1 MKLKMDE
8 LELPKTEK
16 VKKLTQIMNLIKDN
30 GNLLG
35 VLFAYRDGG
44 LIAENFKEKI
54 NFDNFT
60 SMCASVLESAISLGR
75 TMGDKKATKIIAE
88 LGTQTIVIT
97 ECDEKTFL
105 VFDLNYQS
113 NFNVI
118 LEKMEDYKFEL
129 ILILRLSPLV

>member
-1 MKLKMDE
+1 MKVNMDE

-16 VKKLTQIMNLIKDN
+16 VKKLTQILDTIKEN

-35 VLFAYRDGG
+35 VLLAYRDGG
-44 LIAENFKEKI
+44 LIAENFKKNI

-75 TMGDKKATKIIAE
+75 TMGDKKTAKVIAE

-105 VFDLNYQS
+105 VFDLIYES
-113 NFNVI
+113 NFTTIQNN
-118 LEKMEDYKFEL
+118 LQDYIHKL
-129 ILILRLSPLV
+129 ILIINEF

>member
-1 MKLKMDE
+1 MDE

-16 VKKLTQIMNLIKDN
+16 VKKLTQIIDLIKDS

-44 LIAENFKEKI
+44 LIAENFSKEI
-54 NFDNFT
+54 DFDNFT
-60 SMCASVLESAISLGR
+60 SMCASVLESALSLGQ
-75 TMGDKKATKIIAE
+75 TMGDRKATKIIAE

-105 VFDLNYQS
+105 VFDLNYNS
-113 NFNVI
+113 EFNEI
-118 LEKMEDYKFEL
+118 LEKMEDYIRKIIFL
-129 ILILRLSPLV
+129 Y

>member
-1 MKLKMDE
+1 MKLNMDE

-16 VKKLTQIMNLIKDN
+16 VKKLTQIMSLIKSN

-44 LIAENFKEKI
+44 LIAENFKERI
-54 NFDNFT
+54 DFNNFT
-60 SMCASVLESAISLGR
+60 SMCASVLESAIGLSR
-75 TMGDKKATKIIAE
+75 TVGDRKTTKIIAE

-105 VFDLNYQS
+105 VFNINKES

-118 LEKMEDYKFEL
+118 LEKMEDYIRKIIFL
-129 ILILRLSPLV
+129 Y

>member
-1 MKLKMDE
+1 MKLNMDE

-16 VKKLTQIMNLIKDN
+16 VKMLTQIMNLIKNN

-54 NFDNFT
+54 DFNNFT
-60 SMCASVLESAISLGR
+60 SMCASVLESAIGLSR
-75 TMGDKKATKIIAE
+75 TLGDKKTTKIIAE
-88 LGTQTIVIT
+88 LETQTIVIT

-105 VFDLNYQS
+105 VFNINKES
-113 NFNVI
+113 NFNVL
-118 LEKMEDYKFEL
+118 LEKMEDYIRKIIFL
-129 ILILRLSPLV
+129 Y

>member
-1 MKLKMDE
+1 MKVNMDE

-16 VKKLTQIMNLIKDN
+16 VKKLTQILDTIKES

-35 VLFAYRDGG
+35 VLLAYRDGG
-44 LIAENFKEKI
+44 LIAENFKKNI
-54 NFDNFT
+54 DFDNFT

-75 TMGDKKATKIIAE
+75 TMGDKKTAKVIAE

-105 VFDLNYQS
+105 VFDLIYES
-113 NFNVI
+113 NFTKIQNN
-118 LEKMEDYKFEL
+118 MQDYIHKL
-129 ILILRLSPLV
+129 ILIINEF

>member
-1 MKLKMDE
+1 MTVNMDE

-16 VKKLTQIMNLIKDN
+16 VKKLTQIIDLIKDS

-44 LIAENFKEKI
+44 LIAENFSKEI
-54 NFDNFT
+54 DFDNFT
-60 SMCASVLESAISLGR
+60 SMCASVLESALSLGQ
-75 TMGDKKATKIIAE
+75 TMGDRKATKIIAE

-105 VFDLNYQS
+105 VFDLNYNS
-113 NFNVI
+113 EFNEI
-118 LEKMEDYKFEL
+118 LEKMEDYIRKIIFL
-129 ILILRLSPLV
+129 Y

>member
-1 MKLKMDE
+1 MKLNMDE

-16 VKKLTQIMNLIKDN
+16 VKKLTQIMNQIKDK

-44 LIAENFKEKI
+44 LIAENFKEEI
-54 NFDNFT
+54 DFDNFT
-60 SMCASVLESAISLGR
+60 SMCASVLESALSLGR
-75 TMGDKKATKIIAE
+75 TMGDRKAAKIIAE

-105 VFDLNYQS
+105 VFNLDYQS

-118 LEKMEDYKFEL
+118 LEKMEDYIRKL
-129 ILILRLSPLV
+129 IFLY

>member
-1 MKLKMDE
+1 MKLNMDE

-16 VKKLTQIMNLIKDN
+16 VKKLTQIIDLIKDT

-44 LIAENFKEKI
+44 LIAENFKEEI
-54 NFDNFT
+54 DFDNFT
-60 SMCASVLESAISLGR
+60 SMCASVLEGAISLGR
-75 TMGDKKATKIIAE
+75 TMGDRKAAKIIVE
-88 LGTQTIVIT
+88 LGTQTIAIT

-105 VFDLNYQS
+105 VFDLNYES

-118 LEKMEDYKFEL
+118 LEKMEDYIRKIIFL
-129 ILILRLSPLV
+129 Y

>member
-1 MKLKMDE
+1 MDE

-16 VKKLTQIMNLIKDN
+16 VKKLAQIMDLIKEN

-35 VLFAYRDGG
+35 VLYAYRDGG

-54 NFDNFT
+54 DFDNFT
-60 SMCASVLESAISLGR
+60 SMCASVLESAIGLSY
-75 TMGDKKATKIIAE
+75 TMGDRKTAKIIAE

-105 VFDLNYQS
+105 VLNLNCES
-113 NFNVI
+113 NFGVI
-118 LEKMEDYKFEL
+118 LEKMEDYIRKL
-129 ILILRLSPLV
+129 IFLY

>member
-1 MKLKMDE
+1 MKLNMDE

-16 VKKLTQIMNLIKDN
+16 VKKLTQIMNQIKDK

-44 LIAENFKEKI
+44 LIAENFTVEI
-54 NFDNFT
+54 DFDNYT

-75 TMGDKKATKIIAE
+75 TMGDRKTAKIIVE

-105 VFDLNYQS
+105 VFNLDYQS
-113 NFNVI
+113 NFNLI
-118 LEKMEDYKFEL
+118 LEKMEVDYIRKIIFL
-129 ILILRLSPLV
+129 Y

>member
-1 MKLKMDE
+1 MDG

-16 VKKLTQIMNLIKDN
+16 IKKLTQIMNLIKDN

-44 LIAENFKEKI
+44 LIAENFRDEI
-54 NFDNFT
+54 YFDSFT

-75 TMGDKKATKIIAE
+75 TMGDKKAAKIITE
-88 LGTQTIVIT
+88 LGSQTIVIT

-105 VFDLNYQS
+105 VFDLDYQS

-118 LEKMEDYKFEL
+118 LEKMEDYIRKL
-129 ILILRLSPLV
+129 IFLY

>member
-1 MKLKMDE
+1 MMLNMDE

-16 VKKLTQIMNLIKDN
+16 VKKLTQIMDLIKNN

-44 LIAENFKEKI
+44 LIAENFREEI
-54 NFDNFT
+54 DFDNFT

-75 TMGDKKATKIIAE
+75 TMGDKKAAKIIAE
-88 LGTQTIVIT
+88 LGTQTLIIT
-97 ECDEKTFL
+97 ECDERTFL
-105 VFDLNYQS
+105 VFDLNNES

-118 LEKMEDYKFEL
+118 LESMEDYIRK
-129 ILILRLSPLV
+129 LVFLY

>member
-1 MKLKMDE
+1 MLNMDE

-75 TMGDKKATKIIAE
+75 TMGDKKASKIIAE

-97 ECDEKTFL
+97 ECDERTFL
-105 VFDLNYQS
+105 VFDLYNES

-118 LEKMEDYKFEL
+118 LERLEDYTRKIIFL
-129 ILILRLSPLV
+129 Y

>member
-1 MKLKMDE
+1 MKLNMDE

-16 VKKLTQIMNLIKDN
+16 VKKLTQIMDLIKDN

-44 LIAENFKEKI
+44 LIAENFKEEI
-54 NFDNFT
+54 DFDNFT

-75 TMGDKKATKIIAE
+75 TMEDKKAVKIIAE

-97 ECDEKTFL
+97 ECDDKTFL
-105 VFDLNYQS
+105 VFDLNYES

-118 LEKMEDYKFEL
+118 LEKMEDYIRKIIFL
-129 ILILRLSPLV
+129 Y